1 MHSRN
6 TSDQDNSQTTPIRRR
21 TIVKGAA
28 WSIPVI
34 AATAATPL
42 AAASLTPAC
51 PTVSQSD
58 FGGWIHQG
66 APLIGG
72 AENQNPGWFRT
83 FKGLTGFLSMTDS
96 GDWCGACN
104 APLAYVITDVVIPV
118 TAGTTYTFMIQGV
131 GGYGNSNDNANTR
144 WQGVDIN
151 INGVTMWTG
160 TTRDALAPGL
170 GIQNI
175 VFSYV
180 APPGQTSITLTY
192 KFRIPPRPRQDALG
206 ANDDI
211 LLTTPAIT
219 CAA

>member
-1 MHSRN
+1 MHSST
-6 TSDQDNSQTTPIRRR
+6 TSHQNSAQINRIRRR
-21 TIVKGAA
+21 TIVKGVA

-42 AAASLTPAC
+42 ASASITPVC

-58 FGGWIHQG
+58 FGGWVNQG
-66 APLIGG
+66 APLFSGTG
-72 AENQNPGWFRT
+72 KQNTGWFRT
-83 FKGLTGFLSMTDS
+83 FNGLTGFLSMTDS

-104 APLAYVITDVVIPV
+104 SPLAYVITDVVIPV
-118 TAGTTYTFMIQGV
+118 TAGTTYTFAIQGV
-131 GGYGNSNDNANTR
+131 GGYGNDNNNANTR
-144 WQGVDIN
+144 WQGVDILV
-151 INGVTMWTG
+151 NGVTMWSG
-160 TTRDALAPGL
+160 TTRDALTPGL

-180 APPGQTSITLTY
+180 AQPGQTSITLTY

-211 LLTTPAIT
+211 LLTAPTIT